1 MDECWYLYLIVS
13 TENVVVSDERL
24 AKLIDAY
31 KTIQEFLGSVLSP
44 NEIYTEEFLAG
55 LRESDVDV
63 ANNRMSEVRTFD
75 DFTAASL
82 R

>member
-1 MDECWYLYLIVS
+1 MP
-13 TENVVVSDERL
+13 TENVVVSDEQL

-31 KTIQEFLGSVLSP
+31 KTMQEFLGSVLSP

-55 LRESDVDV
+55 LRESGDDA
-63 ANNRMSEVRTFD
+63 ANNRVNEVRTFD
-75 DFTAASL
+75 EFTAASL

>member
-1 MDECWYLYLIVS
+1 MS
-13 TENVVVSDERL
+13 TENVVVSDEQL

-55 LRESDVDV
+55 LRESDDDL
-63 ANNRMSEVRTFD
+63 ASNRMTEVRSFD
-75 DFTAASL
+75 DFTA
-82 R
+82 

>member
-1 MDECWYLYLIVS
+1 MP
-13 TENVVVSDERL
+13 TENVVVSDEQL

-55 LRESDVDV
+55 LRESEDDI
-63 ANNRMSEVRTFD
+63 ASKRMNEVRSFD
-75 DFTAASL
+75 DLTV
-82 R
+82 

>member
-1 MDECWYLYLIVS
+1 MP
-13 TENVVVSDERL
+13 TENVVVSDEQL

-55 LRESDVDV
+55 LRESDDDL
-63 ANNRMSEVRTFD
+63 ANNRVSEVRTFD
-75 DFTAASL
+75 HFTF
-82 R
+82 